1 MGNYL
6 TRNSPMS
13 KVGRNEPCPC
23 GSGQKF
29 KRCCEEKENAAAA
42 ERARE
47 HAAAAAARLAED
59 RPTSPSPVLWEDDE
73 LDELSN
79 SVVRLIKEKRFDEAL
94 AVCERLR
101 NEFSDV
107 HDWLE
112 RSALVHEARGDHRLA
127 LDFYRRHVA
136 FIEAPERRDGY
147 DEELIDMFRAKVTEL
162 ETLVS
167 SPPP

>member
-1 MGNYL
+1 
-6 TRNSPMS
+6 MS

-42 ERARE
+42 ERARG

-59 RPTSPSPVLWEDDE
+59 RLPPSPSPVLWEDDG
-73 LDELSN
+73 LDELSY
-79 SVVRLIKEKRFDEAL
+79 SVVGLIEEKRFDEAL

-101 NEFSDV
+101 TEFSDV

-112 RSALVHEARGDHRLA
+112 RSAMVHEARGDHRLA
-127 LDFYRRHVA
+127 LDFYRRLVA
-136 FIEAPERRDGY
+136 FIDAPERRDGY

-162 ETLVS
+162 EALVS
-167 SPPP
+167 SPLP